1 MDKSE
6 LARTLIDNSAP
17 EGFNMDEVLKACFK
31 DESITEVCIATGFWD
46 LHGTELVYE
55 ELSEFL
61 SREGSKF
68 RLLIGKDPYL
78 YASDTESLTKSRYD
92 KQEQAWRV
100 ELDKFYAQEKYIKV
114 VQMLIDNLRD
124 QDSEKFQIHIY
135 NPDGEKKSQFLHS
148 KCYIFKGFN
157 NKTQRKV
164 GYGIIGSSNFTQPGL
179 TENSELNILEIEQN
193 NIITINEN
201 TRDKTHLQWFE
212 EKWKDSV
219 SWEKEFLLQVTQS
232 KMGPNIKVPE
242 PEPVDS
248 IEIEPLTP
256 YEVYIKYLQMQFGDI
271 VDPSNNTLIR
281 SYLPDQYATYNFQ
294 IDAVKQC
301 FSIMK
306 RYGGFI
312 LGDVVGLGKT
322 VIGMLIIKKF
332 LAEVSEL
339 GRPRRVLIVTP
350 PSIKRGWVSTIEDF
364 DRDAQEQIA
373 PLIDFVTT
381 GSLGKFID
389 DEDEDEEADEEE
401 KLQQKLYGLILID
414 ESHNFRNNDTQKY
427 KDLDELIGQSIPTP
441 YVGLLSATPQNN
453 KPEDLQNQ
461 IYLFIR
467 EPNHCTLPLIEGGR
481 LDSFFARMKEL
492 FNEARNNPNEEEA
505 RNLIAQMSKEIHDRV
520 LVELVVRRTRS
531 DIKERYE
538 EDSTVLKFP
547 TVMGP
552 NKLEYQMDPELC
564 QLFFDTV
571 DAIYVRPT
579 ETFDPQKNI
588 GFYRYAAITYFK
600 SRANKE
606 LYESRNLTV
615 DSISRR
621 LENIM
626 RILLVKRLESSFA
639 AFKKSLHNL
648 LDYTDTMVDMLHH
661 DTVFVCPDIDVNKV
675 YSDCDGDF
683 DAFVATMREKAQKKG
698 GNNLEFRATDFD
710 DEYIVRLQEDRR
722 LIQRLCKRWDAN
734 TYDPKMEKFK
744 NSLESAL
751 FNPAINNPSHFDSP
765 RLVIFTEAI
774 DTQQE
779 LTRHLKAR
787 GYKVL
792 SVSAKNRKEV
802 QPLIYSNFDANA
814 KEEDK
819 KDDYNIIVT
828 TEVLAEGVNLHR
840 ANVILNYDAPWNATR
855 LVQRIGRVNRIGS
868 KEAFVHVF
876 NFFPE
881 PLMNTQI
888 QLIEK
893 AYAKLQSFHLMFG
906 EDNKVYS
913 EREELSNVDLSHTIA
928 DESSPFNE
936 YFNDLKTFQKSNP
949 ERYNYL
955 KSLPS
960 DHLGGLIKDGQD
972 KDALVVFSDNTSG
985 LVSVLWMEEVMSHT
999 ISQLETMAY
1008 LKAHQDGEFVSHLDA
1023 ALEKRIFDEAHK
1035 VYASHVVHSLTAG
1048 DANKKIREA
1057 LSALHQLRNMQGI
1070 SEVSRRILKRVES
1083 GIKNR
1088 NTILIKSFIQ
1098 FGKQMASE
1106 GSSLF
1111 GADEDI
1117 NMWVE
1122 TTFGQIAS
1130 QAEQKRGEA
1139 YVALYEIY

>member
-1 MDKSE
+1 MKNK
-6 LARTLIDNSAP
+6 LIDNSTVQLSMQETLNKCFAM
-17 EGFNMDEVLKACFK
+17 EGLNNVY
-31 DESITEVCIATGFWD
+31 IATGYWD
-46 LHGTELVYE
+46 LQGIALVADN
-55 ELSEFL
+55 LKAFL
-61 SREGSKF
+61 QRDNTKL
-68 RLLIGKDPYL
+68 RLLIGKDPYV
-78 YASDTESLTKSRYD
+78 YAYQVKKPEMKTAKFPDDFIKREIN
-92 KQEQAWRV
+92 
-100 ELDKFYAQEKYIKV
+100 ELDIKEEYEHTV
-114 VQMLIDNLRD
+114 KLLMDYCIDDENSKIEIRIYRTN
-124 QDSEKFQIHIY
+124 SEG
-135 NPDGEKKSQFLHS
+135 DAQFLHS
-148 KCYIFKGFN
+148 KCYIFEGADEEDYG
-157 NKTQRKV
+157 V
-164 GYGIIGSSNFTQPGL
+164 GIVGSSNFTSKGL
-179 TENSELNILEIEQN
+179 TPMEGNSELNFVVSDVHQVLSTTPLVGNKSHI
-193 NIITINEN
+193 
-201 TRDKTHLQWFE
+201 QWFN
-212 EKWKDSV
+212 EKWENAEPWNKI
-219 SWEKEFLLQVTQS
+219 FLEQILRPSPIGT
-232 KMGPNIKVPE
+232 KVAKKVAE
-242 PEPVDS
+242 
-248 IEIEPLTP
+248 LTP

-281 SYLPDQYATYNFQ
+281 SYLPGQYATYNFQ

-332 LAEVSEL
+332 LAEASEL

-364 DRDAQEQIA
+364 DHDAQEQIA

-381 GSLGKFID
+381 GSLGKFIN
-389 DEDEDEEADEEE
+389 DEDEEADEEE

-538 EDSTVLKFP
+538 EDSSVLKFP

-675 YSDCDGDF
+675 YGDCDGDF

-698 GNNLEFRATDFD
+698 GNNLEFRTTDFD

-814 KEEDK
+814 KGEDK

-936 YFNDLKTFQKSNP
+936 YFNDLKTYQKSNP

-960 DHLGGLIKDGQD
+960 DHLGGLIKGGQD

-985 LVSVLWMEEVMSHT
+985 LVSVLWMEDIMSHT

-1008 LKAHQDGEFVSHLDA
+1008 LKVHQDGEFFSHLDA

-1035 VYASHVVHSLTAG
+1035 VYASHVVHALTAG

-1057 LSALHQLRNMQGI
+1057 LSALHQLRNMLGI
-1070 SEVSRRILKRVES
+1070 SEASRRILKRVES

-1106 GSSLF
+1106 GPSLF

-1122 TTFGQIAS
+1122 TTFGQIAG
-1130 QAEQKRGEA
+1130 QAEQRRGEA
-1139 YVALYEIY
+1139 HVALYEIY